1 MALLILNAVG
11 VFAAL
16 MLLFFGRKL
25 FWLFVG
31 IAGFLYGSG
40 IVVQYFPAPSWLLSI
55 VVGTVCGTVCAM
67 IAPYFQRVLVAVA
80 GFIAGSYA
88 LLWLFGWWAP
98 SDLSGTGIVFLAGG
112 ILGFLLVWWL
122 LGWWAPSDL
131 SGTGIV
137 LSALLGAVLFVKA
150 VPFFQGAGPVAC
162 LAAFVAGFAVQIQSY
177 QSSKRPPLEFSK

>member
-122 LGWWAPSDL
+122 LDAAL
-131 SGTGIV
+131 IV

>member
-1 MALLILNAVG
+1 MVLLILNAVS

-40 IVVQYFPAPSWLLSI
+40 IVAQYFPSPSGLASI
-55 VVGTVCGTVCAM
+55 VVGTVCGTVCAL

-88 LLWLFGWWAP
+88 ALWLFGWWTP
-98 SDLSGTGIVFLAGG
+98 SELSGTGIVFLAGG
-112 ILGFLLVWWL
+112 VLGFLLAWWL
-122 LGWWAPSDL
+122 LDAAL
-131 SGTGIV
+131 TV
-137 LSALLGAVLFVKA
+137 LSALLGAVLLVQA
-150 VPFFQGAGPVAC
+150 IPFFQGAGPVAC
-162 LAAFVAGFAVQIQSY
+162 LAAFAAGLAVQIQSY
-177 QSSKRPPLEFSK
+177 QSAKRPLSKLSQ